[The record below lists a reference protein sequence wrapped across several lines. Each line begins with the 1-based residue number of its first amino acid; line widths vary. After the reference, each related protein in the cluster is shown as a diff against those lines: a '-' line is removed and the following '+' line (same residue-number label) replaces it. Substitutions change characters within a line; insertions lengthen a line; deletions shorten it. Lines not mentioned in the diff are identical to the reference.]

1 MVATL
6 IKVSTV
12 PSLRFIRNHQKVIL
26 GLGDYRSYGG
36 AANHPL
42 LGGYMKDFEGWQG
55 RSDYN
60 GYVTNL
66 FAHDVMTKYFQ
77 HFTVSNKNGTSYHDR

>member
-1 MVATL
+1 
-6 IKVSTV
+6 
-12 PSLRFIRNHQKVIL
+12 
-26 GLGDYRSYGG
+26 
-36 AANHPL
+36 
-42 LGGYMKDFEGWQG
+42 MKDFEGWQG

-77 HFTVSNKNGTSYHDR
+77 HFTVTTWKNGNPVTMNDNGGSYKWTPEMEIGLTDKDNNQVTIHYEIGRASCRERV

>member
-1 MVATL
+1 MTYGGYTNKGINSAIT
-6 IKVSTV
+6 
-12 PSLRFIRNHQKVIL
+12 RFIRNHQKDAWV
-26 GLGDYRSYGG
+26 GDYRSYGG
-36 AANHPL
+36 AATTHF
-42 LGGYMKDFEGWQG
+42 LGGYSMKDFEGWQG

-77 HFTVSNKNGTSYHDR
+77 HFTVSKWEMVNQ